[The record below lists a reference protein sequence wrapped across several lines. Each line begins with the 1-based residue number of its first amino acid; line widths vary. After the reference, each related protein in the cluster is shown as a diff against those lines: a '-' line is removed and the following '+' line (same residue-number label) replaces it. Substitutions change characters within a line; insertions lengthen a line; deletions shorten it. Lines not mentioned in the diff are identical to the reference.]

1 MGGRLLNFGGGVP
14 WESSRAIASFNV
26 QPVAA
31 LFSRGAL
38 NDVMLFRCCP
48 FHCVQASVVALLFL
62 AMLFGTSAPFPSS
75 SKGRVVG
82 RWQIDPN
89 PSELQRQKG
98 GGSSFLLYFLP
109 AQPTTRTPFSFDVR
123 SNPPDRV
130 IYEYLGG
137 SITL

>member
-14 WESSRAIASFNV
+14 WESSRAFASFNV

-31 LFSRGAL
+31 LFNREAL

-82 RWQIDPN
+82 GKSTPI
-89 PSELQRQKG
+89 RQSCNAKR

-109 AQPTTRTPFSFDVR
+109 AQPTTTTPFSFDVR

-137 SITL
+137 SIAL